1 MIALT
6 GHVYGTNLLRV
17 DAEIFRLM
25 LIWGVFT
32 IDDAHGSGDVFGLNR
47 VAIFGLF
54 MRNLARVTGVR
65 SLFGF
70 LPDCVLDRLQSV
82 ALY

>member
-6 GHVYGTNLLRV
+6 EHVYGTNLLRV

-32 IDDAHGSGDVFGLNR
+32 IDDAHGSGDDFGLNR

-54 MRNLARVTGVR
+54 MRNLARVTRVR
-65 SLFGF
+65 SSFGF
-70 LPDCVLDRLQSV
+70 LPDCLLDRRQSV